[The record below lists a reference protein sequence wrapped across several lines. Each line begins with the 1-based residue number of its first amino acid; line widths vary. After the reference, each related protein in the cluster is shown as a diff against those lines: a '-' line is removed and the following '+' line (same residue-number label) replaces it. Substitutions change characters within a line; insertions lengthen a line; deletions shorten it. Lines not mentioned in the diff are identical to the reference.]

1 VFVLFDQ
8 LQPNSVC
15 VANCCV
21 DDLVVIADS
30 EEEVIRKLNVW
41 KEGLDKQGV
50 RLNMSKT
57 KLIVGRETA

>member
-1 VFVLFDQ
+1 
-8 LQPNSVC
+8 
-15 VANCCV
+15 V